1 MRIPVFVLAVCG
13 ALSASAGEFQN
24 LGFDQPEF
32 PTGVPNPFEGA
43 SSFFA
48 DFGEWM
54 VPAWSGPFAV
64 GYNYTKPFGGET
76 SLLDANYR
84 NTTQPG
90 NPAKVPVVGQ
100 FSLGIWP
107 QSGLDVFQ
115 GSIPFT
121 LKQTGDIPAGSQ
133 SLRFLYHGD
142 SLKVYVGGAERLVHF
157 TEDRPSGDPELGDLH
172 YFAVDVGLLAG
183 TTVEIRFDFY
193 SFGNYPGMPGGPV
206 NGWPNAKMHVFDD
219 LSFSPLPAVP
229 EPQTWAL
236 FGVGLGAMLWF
247 GRRR

>member
-1 MRIPVFVLAVCG
+1 MVPG
-13 ALSASAGEFQN
+13 W
-24 LGFDQPEF
+24 D
-32 PTGVPNPFEGA
+32 VPNG
-43 SSFFA
+43 
-48 DFGEWM
+48 
-54 VPAWSGPFAV
+54 V
-64 GYNYTKPFGGET
+64 GYNYTQPFWGVS

-107 QSGLDVFQ
+107 YSGNRFAED
-115 GSIPFT
+115 PFV
-121 LKQTGDIPAGSQ
+121 LRQTGDIPAGSQ

-157 TEDRPSGDPELGDLH
+157 AEDRPSGDPELGDLH

-183 TTVEIRFDFY
+183 TTAEIRFDFY

-206 NGWPNAKMHVFDD
+206 NGWPNAKMHVLDD

-236 FGVGLGAMLWF
+236 FGAGLGAVLWF